1 MTLTAFLAR
10 KKRCGTHIFRIT
22 GPPER
27 AVSLFLLF
35 LQGII
40 SEWSLLFR
48 GNPGALVVARKKE
61 QRDSGLVRDESANG

>member
-1 MTLTAFLAR
+1 M
-10 KKRCGTHIFRIT
+10 T

-40 SEWSLLFR
+40 SEWSLIFR
-48 GNPGALVVARKKE
+48 GNPGALVVRRTKE
-61 QRDSGLVRDESANG
+61 QRDSGLFRDEPANG